1 MPVDP
6 DFPRPDPQTRIVV
19 MLSYTMRSYAEKYR
33 NIWEWSPLIHK
44 KRFHV
49 KASPGKL
56 TKAESSAWCYP
67 KSDNRVEE
75 LYALLSFC

>member
-44 KRFHV
+44 K
-49 KASPGKL
+49 
-56 TKAESSAWCYP
+56 
-67 KSDNRVEE
+67 
-75 LYALLSFC
+75 